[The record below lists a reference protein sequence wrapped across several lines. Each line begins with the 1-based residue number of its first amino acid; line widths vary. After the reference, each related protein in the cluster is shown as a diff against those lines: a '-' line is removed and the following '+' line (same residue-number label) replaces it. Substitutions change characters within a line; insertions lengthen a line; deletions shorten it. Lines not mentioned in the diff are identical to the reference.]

1 MSAPEVRVLVVE
13 DDPVAADA
21 HALYVGRVP
30 GFTAVAAVHS
40 LAEATRVLERT
51 RIDLL
56 LLDLTLPD
64 GHGLRFAR
72 GLRAAGHPADV
83 IVVTSA
89 RDLGVVRESVSLGV
103 VQYVLKPF
111 AFPTLR
117 ERLLRYAEFR
127 ATAAGEAAGQD
138 DVDRA
143 MAALRA
149 PGPAELPKG
158 IGAPTLDR
166 VAALLRAAPEG
177 LTAAGAA
184 EAAGIS
190 RITARRYLEHLVDT
204 GRAARSPR
212 YGQVGRPELHYR
224 WLAAAPAGTGA
235 GSVSKV

>member
-1 MSAPEVRVLVVE
+1 MNTPEVRVLVVE
-13 DDPVAADA
+13 DDPVAAAA

-40 LAEATRVLERT
+40 LAEATRALERT

-89 RDLGVVRESVSLGV
+89 RDLGVVRESVALGV

-127 ATAAGEAAGQD
+127 ASAAGEAAGQD

-149 PGPAELPKG
+149 PRPAELPKG
-158 IGAPTLDR
+158 IGGAGPGR
-166 VAALLRAAPEG
+166 GAGPARGARARARAA
-177 LTAAGAA
+177 
-184 EAAGIS
+184 
-190 RITARRYLEHLVDT
+190 ARRRRGGGVS
-204 GRAARSPR
+204 ASPR
-212 YGQVGRPELHYR
+212 
-224 WLAAAPAGTGA
+224 
-235 GSVSKV
+235 

>member
-1 MSAPEVRVLVVE
+1 MSASEVRVLVVE
-13 DDPVAADA
+13 DDQVAADA
-21 HALYVGRVP
+21 HALYVGRVS
-30 GFTAVAAVHS
+30 GFTAVAAVNS

-89 RDLGVVRESVSLGV
+89 RDLGVVRASVALGV

-127 ATAAGEAAGQD
+127 AKAAGEAAGQD

-143 MAALRA
+143 MAALR
-149 PGPAELPKG
+149 PPPASKLPKG
-158 IGAPTLDR
+158 IGASTLDR
-166 VAALLRAAPEG
+166 VAALLRSAPEG
-177 LTAAGAA
+177 LTAAGTA
-184 EAAGIS
+184 EVAGIS

-204 GRAARSPR
+204 GRADRTPR
-212 YGQVGRPELHYR
+212 YGQVGRPELNYR
-224 WLAAAPAGTGA
+224 WLVPAPASA

>member
-1 MSAPEVRVLVVE
+1 MTGAEGSAGEVRVLIVE

-30 GFTAVAAVHS
+30 GFTAVGVAHS
-40 LAEATRVLERT
+40 LAEATRHLERT
-51 RIDLL
+51 RVDLL

-72 GLRAAGHPADV
+72 GLRAAGHPVDV
-83 IVVTSA
+83 IAVTSA
-89 RDLGVVRESVSLGV
+89 RDLAVVRESVSLGV

-127 ATAAGEAAGQD
+127 QAAGEAAGQD

-149 PGPAELPKG
+149 PRPAQLPKG
-158 IGAPTLDR
+158 LSAPPRAGAAPR
-166 VAALLRAAPEG
+166 VGGGPEG

-204 GRAARSPR
+204 GRADRTPR

-224 WLAAAPAGTGA
+224 WLAASQA
-235 GSVSKV
+235 SNV

>member
-1 MSAPEVRVLVVE
+1 MTGAEGSAGEVRVLIVE

-30 GFTAVAAVHS
+30 GFTAVGVAHS
-40 LAEATRVLERT
+40 LAEATRHLERT
-51 RIDLL
+51 RVDLL

-72 GLRAAGHPADV
+72 GLRAAGHLVDV
-83 IVVTSA
+83 IAVTSA
-89 RDLGVVRESVSLGV
+89 RDLAVVRESVSLGV

-127 ATAAGEAAGQD
+127 QAAGEAAGQD

-149 PGPAELPKG
+149 PRPAQLPKG
-158 IGAPTLDR
+158 LSAPTLDR
-166 VAALLRAAPEG
+166 GAPPGGGGARGAA
-177 LTAAGAA
+177 AAG
-184 EAAGIS
+184 G
-190 RITARRYLEHLVDT
+190 
-204 GRAARSPR
+204 
-212 YGQVGRPELHYR
+212 
-224 WLAAAPAGTGA
+224 GA
-235 GSVSKV
+235 GARVGPVTPRPDQGPPGVPR